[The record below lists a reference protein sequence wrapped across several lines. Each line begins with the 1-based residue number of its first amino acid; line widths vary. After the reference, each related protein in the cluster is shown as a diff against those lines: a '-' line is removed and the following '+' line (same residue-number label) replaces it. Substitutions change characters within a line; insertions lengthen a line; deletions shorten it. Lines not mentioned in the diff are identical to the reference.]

1 MPVGFELA
9 IYYLEG
15 IESVNE
21 YFCYIGDDCLD
32 VFVKMMDEILTN
44 FTTFPRETMLAMTN
58 DKKMNTV
65 LQQFVTYAV
74 KNIINNIKIFK
85 KLVIIAVTQENIEV
99 LLIY

>member
-1 MPVGFELA
+1 MKKLRKNNDELFTVKTGEHMPVGFALA

-15 IESVNE
+15 IESVNK

-58 DKKMNTV
+58 DKKNE
-65 LQQFVTYAV
+65 
-74 KNIINNIKIFK
+74 
-85 KLVIIAVTQENIEV
+85 TQCCSS
-99 LLIY
+99 LLLMQ